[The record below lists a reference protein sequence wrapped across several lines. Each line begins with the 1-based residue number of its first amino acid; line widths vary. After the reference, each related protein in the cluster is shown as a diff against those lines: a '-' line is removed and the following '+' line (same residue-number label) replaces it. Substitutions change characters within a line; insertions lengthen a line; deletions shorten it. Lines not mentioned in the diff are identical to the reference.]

1 MKRYILLVLFSLLVT
16 ISCSCLWETAYY
28 FTVNNQS
35 DYSITVVVDMNTTDN
50 FPSTGSQCRHIAP
63 HDVGYVSE
71 KDPWSKI
78 IKDSIHIYILN
89 RDLIDLPS
97 YRLLSEEDANRITE
111 DTILDQITIFHND
124 LDDGYFEIVFRSPG
138 TSVLSPRLSGS

>member
-1 MKRYILLVLFSLLVT
+1 MKRHILLVLFLLLAT

-35 DYSITVVVDMNTTDN
+35 DYSITVVVDMITTDN
-50 FPSTGSQCRHIAP
+50 CPSMGSQCRHIAP

-71 KDPWSKI
+71 KEPWSKI

-111 DTILDQITIFHND
+111 DMILDQTTIYHND
-124 LDDGYFEIVFRSPG
+124 SNNGYFEIVFRSPD
-138 TSVLSPRLSGS
+138 TSVSSPRLSGS